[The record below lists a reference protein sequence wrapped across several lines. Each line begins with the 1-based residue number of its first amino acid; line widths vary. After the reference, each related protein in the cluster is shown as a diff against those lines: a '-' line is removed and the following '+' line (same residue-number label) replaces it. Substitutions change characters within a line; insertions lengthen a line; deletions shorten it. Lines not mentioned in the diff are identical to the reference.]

1 MFDTDGNERVD
12 KNEFLVVSYHIQAL
26 QNRLPTILITIHSTS
41 IVLRSQLRIFF
52 CSKWLNFVRSIIIQ
66 RLIGLIRHL

>member
-12 KNEFLVVSYHIQAL
+12 KNEFLVVSNHIKAL
-26 QNRLPTILITIHSTS
+26 QRNYQQFWSSFI
-41 IVLRSQLRIFF
+41 QLRLFWDLNGFFF
-52 CSKWLNFVRSIIIQ
+52 CSKWLNFVRSIGIQ